1 MNIDQ
6 LIERP
11 IAIGRRAARD
21 GFRLARWGARFAQGQ
36 VQRVTQSRSG
46 LKPGMDDATLKAKVE
61 TELFRPADAP
71 KGSVSVSVANGVVQ
85 LRGTAK
91 TPEQIR
97 SLEERVREISE
108 VRGVENLLHLPKT
121 PSPTRTDSAATE
133 RKRAARSGGANQ
145 RAATG

>member
-97 SLEERVREISE
+97 SLEERVR
-108 VRGVENLLHLPKT
+108 
-121 PSPTRTDSAATE
+121 
-133 RKRAARSGGANQ
+133 
-145 RAATG
+145 